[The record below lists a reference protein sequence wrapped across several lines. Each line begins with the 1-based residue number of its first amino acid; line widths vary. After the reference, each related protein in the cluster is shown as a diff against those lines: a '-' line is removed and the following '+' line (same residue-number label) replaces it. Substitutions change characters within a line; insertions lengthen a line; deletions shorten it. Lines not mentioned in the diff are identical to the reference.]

1 MKINNLSYL
10 FVVGALALAS
20 CSHDEYHGPDYVGG
34 KLTVIATINQ
44 VNTRANNADW
54 EPGDA
59 IGVSSNGG
67 HDNVHFSTAD
77 GDGVFQSQTPT
88 YVLGAGETNFTAYYP
103 HHSEVTA
110 DTPELSFT
118 EPLDYMHA
126 SASAT
131 RENPVVNFIFNHK
144 MSKISFKI
152 LDQAVNS
159 GNGSIKLDGVVVDGK
174 FHTHTGDVTAGTTK
188 TSTSKNFNVNSV
200 TDFILPPLAEGT
212 GQVTVTLN
220 YQGKV
225 YGGFI
230 SVSTLKAG
238 NEYQYT
244 IDLTDADP
252 ALELNI
258 SSATITDWTTNPG
271 GNIDMEEKDPSDV
284 ERGENTVLEVGDF
297 LLSDGT
303 TIDKNDEAIAKYKDQ
318 VVAVVYYAGNPQPSS
333 LYSYSES
340 QDILK
345 KDAPKAVNGLA
356 IAINNAS
363 EDPARFATTKYNFST
378 WYQSDSKDAATANP
392 NYIGTNLSLTKPAER
407 ILGYNNTK
415 VIEAATAELGAETT
429 GTEYV
434 LSLLDSY
441 NTNLAMAN
449 ASKWFIPSLPE
460 FAAIINNYNVIEASV
475 KKAGGELTA
484 FPDYS
489 KATPSELFYWT
500 SDMRGSDNE
509 WVSPLVT
516 TEEDLFVGKNSNGTK
531 GYFRFA
537 IAF

>member
-1 MKINNLSYL
+1 MKIYNLSYL
-10 FVVGALALAS
+10 FVAGALALAS
-20 CSHDEYHGPDYVGG
+20 CSHDEYHGPDYAGG

-44 VNTRANNADW
+44 INTRANNADW

-77 GDGVFQSQTPT
+77 GDGVFQSQTT
-88 YVLGAGETNFTAYYP
+88 IYVLGSGETAFTAYYP
-103 HHSEVTA
+103 HHTDASAT
-110 DTPELSFT
+110 TPELSFT
-118 EPLDYMHA
+118 EPVDYLHA

-131 RENPVVNFIFNHK
+131 RENPVVNFVFNHK

-152 LDQAVNS
+152 SDQLNAS
-159 GNGSIKLDGVVVDGK
+159 GNGTIKLDGVIVDGK
-174 FHTHTGDVTAGTTK
+174 FHTLTGDVTAGTTK
-188 TSTSKNFNVNSV
+188 TSSSKNFNINSPV
-200 TDFILPPLAEGT
+200 DFILPPLAEGT
-212 GQVTVTLN
+212 GNVSVTLN

-225 YGGFI
+225 YGGII
-230 SVSTLKAG
+230 SVTPLKAG

-258 SSATITDWTTNPG
+258 SKATISDWNKNDG
-271 GNIDMEEKDPSDV
+271 GNVEMKEKDPSDV
-284 ERGENTVLEVGDF
+284 ERGENEVLEVGDF

-303 TIDKNDEAIAKYKDQ
+303 TIDKNDEAVAKYKDQ
-318 VVAVVYYAGNPQPSS
+318 VVGVVYYVGNPQPSV
-333 LYSYSES
+333 LYSYSET

-345 KDAPKAVNGLA
+345 KEAPKAVNGLA
-356 IAINNAS
+356 IALNNAT

-378 WYQSDSKDAATANP
+378 WYQSDSKDSSTANP

-415 VIEAATAELGAETT
+415 VIEAATAAVGAETT

-434 LSLLDSY
+434 LSLLDTY
-441 NTNLAMAN
+441 NTSLAVAN
-449 ASKWFIPSLPE
+449 ASEWYVPSLPE
-460 FAAIINNYNVIEASV
+460 FATIIANYKAIEASLI
-475 KKAGGELTA
+475 KAGGELTV
-484 FPDYS
+484 FPDYTKAAPS
-489 KATPSELFYWT
+489 KLFYWT

-509 WVSPLVT
+509 WVSPLVS
-516 TEEDLFVGKNSNGTK
+516 TEEELFVGKNSNGTQ